1 MKNKYST
8 QQEGFWAGEFG
19 DSYTDRNAG
28 LEIIASNLSLFSQIL
43 SRTSAI
49 SSIIEFGAN
58 RGLNLHALKQL
69 KPSAAFQA
77 VEINEKA
84 AGELKKL
91 DWLEVH
97 HKSLLEFKA
106 AKLSDLV
113 LIKGVL
119 IHLNPEVLPQVYE
132 LLYQSS
138 SKYLCLVEYYN
149 PTPVAVPYR
158 GHEDRLFKRDFAG
171 EMMKKFS
178 DLKLVDYGFVY
189 HGDSNFP
196 QDDLTWFVL
205 EKTS

>member
-1 MKNKYST
+1 MKNEYTT
-8 QQEGFWAGEFG
+8 QQENFWAGEFG

-28 LEIIASNLSLFSQIL
+28 LNIIASNLALFSKVL
-43 SRTSAI
+43 ARTASI

-69 KPSAAFQA
+69 KPSAQFQA

-84 AGELKKL
+84 VGELKKL

-119 IHLNPEVLPQVYE
+119 IHLNPEVLPRVYE

-138 SKYLCLVEYYN
+138 SKYICLVEYYN
-149 PTPVAVPYR
+149 PTPIAVPYQ
-158 GHEDRLFKRDFAG
+158 GHEDRLFKRDFVG
-171 EMMKKFS
+171 EMMKKFN

-189 HGDSNFP
+189 HADCNFP
-196 QDDLTWFVL
+196 QDDVTWFVL
-205 EKTS
+205 EKCK

>member
-1 MKNKYST
+1 MKNEYST
-8 QQEGFWAGEFG
+8 QQEGCWAGEVG
-19 DSYTDRNAG
+19 DSYTGRNAG
-28 LEIIASNLSLFSQIL
+28 LEVVASNLALFTQVL
-43 SRTSAI
+43 SRTSFI

-69 KPSAAFQA
+69 KPLASFQA

-84 AGELKKL
+84 TVELKKL

-97 HKSLLEFKA
+97 HKSLLDFKA

-138 SKYLCLVEYYN
+138 SKYICLVEYYN
-149 PTPVAVPYR
+149 STPIAVPYR
-158 GHEDRLFKRDFAG
+158 GYEDRLFKRDFAG
-171 EMMKKFS
+171 EMMKKFN
-178 DLKLVDYGFVY
+178 DLKLLDYGFVY

-196 QDDLTWFVL
+196 QDDVTWFVL
-205 EKTS
+205 EK